1 MARRVSRNSAC
12 GWSCGIVPAQQS
24 PCAAVQYQRSRPRA
38 WTGDHARPLVRQSHP
53 QRAPLTARAKTGPA
67 PTRSRRGAGPD
78 AIQISPREPFAG
90 QNRAGLTL
98 LAGWERSCA
107 QERAPAHRGLT
118 GCRRRGV
125 HLNLVEH
132 LFDKFSFDWYVWSCG
147 GRLDPSVAG
156 RMATPDPHPIRLK
169 EPAMVRRY
177 EESIEV
183 RAGVGAVGLE
193 APREGCGG
201 IDVQDPPPSAF
212 VWRGRLYIVR
222 DVIGH
227 WRERRAWWRE
237 ALDPDEEVAAH
248 GLDSLEHE
256 VWRVEASPGRLAGTG
271 VYDLGMDG
279 SARSWRLLRV
289 AD

>member
-1 MARRVSRNSAC
+1 M
-12 GWSCGIVPAQQS
+12 
-24 PCAAVQYQRSRPRA
+24 
-38 WTGDHARPLVRQSHP
+38 VRQSHTP
-53 QRAPLTARAKTGPA
+53 AGAGHGQRKDRPSANPLKEGV
-67 PTRSRRGAGPD
+67 GPD
-78 AIQISPREPFAG
+78 AVQIGPPRTVRGGPIRTHPA
-90 QNRAGLTL
+90 
-98 LAGWERSCA
+98 RSLGTVL
-107 QERAPAHRGLT
+107 RAPAHRGLT

-125 HLNLVEH
+125 HLNVVEH
-132 LFDKFSFDWYVWSCG
+132 LFEKFSFDWYVWSCG